1 MEKRECKKML
11 SENSENSRGFSIS
24 NKWLALIVVL
34 VAVLGLSVGYILI
47 PSIETTQTASVLV
60 STNNTTANN
69 TTTSMVNT
77 STQNKNNNTSSA
89 QTTIS
94 PAEAMK
100 IANTYIQVSNATA
113 GTPSLVKQDNKM
125 VYVVPVIDNGNN
137 VGEIDIDA
145 QTGANL
151 GGAGGSP

>member
-1 MEKRECKKML
+1 M
-11 SENSENSRGFSIS
+11 
-24 NKWLALIVVL
+24 
-34 VAVLGLSVGYILI
+34 
-47 PSIETTQTASVLV
+47 
-60 STNNTTANN
+60 
-69 TTTSMVNT
+69 
-77 STQNKNNNTSSA
+77 
-89 QTTIS
+89 
-94 PAEAMK
+94 
-100 IANTYIQVSNATA
+100 SNATA

>member
-1 MEKRECKKML
+1 MKEYMHHFH
-11 SENSENSRGFSIS
+11 SRGKNIMI
-24 NKWLALIVVL
+24 KKIVVALMVVAAVSGL
-34 VAVLGLSVGYILI
+34 VYATYGNTSSNI
-47 PSIETTQTASVLV
+47 
-60 STNNTTANN
+60 TNNTTNQGTQPTQQINN
-69 TTTSMVNT
+69 ATPQNT
-77 STQNKNNNTSSA
+77 NSDTKTNTNTKTAISS
-89 QTTIS
+89 
-94 PAEAMK
+94 AEAMK

>member
-1 MEKRECKKML
+1 MVVAAVSGL
-11 SENSENSRGFSIS
+11 VYATYGNTSS
-24 NKWLALIVVL
+24 NI
-34 VAVLGLSVGYILI
+34 
-47 PSIETTQTASVLV
+47 
-60 STNNTTANN
+60 TNNTTNQGTQQTQQINN
-69 TTTSMVNT
+69 ATTKNT
-77 STQNKNNNTSSA
+77 NSDTTKTAISS
-89 QTTIS
+89 
-94 PAEAMK
+94 AEAMK

-125 VYVVPVIDNGNN
+125 VYVVPIIDNGNN

>member
-1 MEKRECKKML
+1 MIKKIIVALMVVAAVSGL
-11 SENSENSRGFSIS
+11 VYATYGNTSS
-24 NKWLALIVVL
+24 NI
-34 VAVLGLSVGYILI
+34 
-47 PSIETTQTASVLV
+47 
-60 STNNTTANN
+60 TNNTTNQGTQQTQQINNN
-69 TTTSMVNT
+69 TTQNT
-77 STQNKNNNTSSA
+77 NSDTKTNTKTAISS
-89 QTTIS
+89 
-94 PAEAMK
+94 AEAMK

-125 VYVVPVIDNGNN
+125 VYIVPVIDNGNN